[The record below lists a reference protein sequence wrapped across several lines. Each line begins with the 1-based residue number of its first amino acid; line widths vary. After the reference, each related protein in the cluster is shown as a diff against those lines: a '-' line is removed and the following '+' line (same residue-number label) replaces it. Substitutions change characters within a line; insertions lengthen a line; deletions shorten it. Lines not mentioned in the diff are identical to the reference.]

1 MQIKKRSLSIIAIVC
16 AVYVGLN
23 LFDFTASQVIL
34 STALIAGISLWAT
47 EAINKFVTSIGLLFI
62 FILVGKNAPT
72 EIMGFIWS
80 DTALL
85 IMTTSLLSVGIART
99 GLVEK
104 LVSKILEKTGYKLN
118 VLLALPYVLGIIL
131 IFLIPQ
137 AFARSVILAR
147 FFYNILSNDKKY
159 AKAKPVLLFNVFW
172 AVSITY
178 IFFSNGDIVLNQ
190 SAISFGGQ
198 MAIEELDFGNWA
210 SHMFLPTLILCVIT
224 FFLTKLIFRKE
235 LAEFDAD
242 MIVFSKQEKD
252 IEERKTGASIVLM
265 LTVILLW
272 MTVGVHGV
280 SEWIVALVA
289 VIIMYGMKILK
300 KEDLKE
306 INPRFIIFLTAAFSI
321 GKVMAAN
328 GISQVIFGYLQA
340 IIPPGDSPLFLLA
353 LALVTMILHV
363 LIGSSVATLSVV
375 LPLFIPLGLASGY
388 SVSLIVLLNYIVVN
402 IHFLLP
408 HHHANMMIG
417 VGKGYY
423 DDKIM
428 FKNGIVMMPVTFLV
442 LALLYIPWWNFI
454 R

>member
-16 AVYVGLN
+16 AIYAALN
-23 LFDFTASQVIL
+23 PFDFTATQVIL

-47 EAINKFVTSIGLLFI
+47 AAIDKSITSIALLSI

-72 EIMGFIWS
+72 EIIGFIWS

-85 IMTTSLLSVGIART
+85 IMATSLLSVGITRT

-104 LVSKILEKTGYKLN
+104 LVGKILEKTGYKLN
-118 VLLALPYVLGIIL
+118 VLLVLPYILGIVL

-147 FFYNILSNDKKY
+147 FFYNILSDDKKY
-159 AKAKPVLLFNVFW
+159 SKTKPVLLFNVFW

-178 IFFSNGDIVLNQ
+178 MLFSNGDIVLNQ

-198 MAIEELDFGNWA
+198 MATAELYFGNWIP
-210 SHMFLPTLILCVIT
+210 HMFVPTLILCVIT

-252 IEERKTGASIVLM
+252 IEGKKTGIPTILM
-265 LTVILLW
+265 LVVIFLW
-272 MTVGVHGV
+272 MTVGVHGI
-280 SEWIVALVA
+280 SEWLVALVA
-289 VIIMYGMKILK
+289 VIIMYAIKILT

-321 GKVMAAN
+321 GKVMGAN
-328 GISQVIFGYLQA
+328 GISQVIFDYLQA
-340 IIPPGDSPLFLLA
+340 IIPPGDSPFFLLA
-353 LALVTMILHV
+353 LALVTMVLHV
-363 LIGSSVATLSVV
+363 LIGSAVATLSVV

-388 SVSLIVLLNYIVVN
+388 SVAVIVLLNYIVVN

-428 FKNGIVMMPVTFLV
+428 FKNGIVMMLVTFLV

-454 R
+454 G